1 MEKGGIKQC
10 RSPFLI
16 HLLIA
21 VILLLG
27 GRSQAARYNPGPC
40 PGAAPKPNDHVTK
53 EATNMYSSKPV
64 ETTTMQT
71 TSSETTGSTVREAS
85 ESVETTPKQTTTGTG
100 DDPSIVM
107 KDCLDV
113 FNAGSTTNGIYT
125 IKPTNWTGDSFDVF
139 CSMTDGGGWTVFQ
152 RRVNG
157 SVDFYRNWT
166 SYKEG
171 FGELDHEFWLGNDK
185 LYDLTNQGDYQ
196 LRIDMVN
203 KHGAPY
209 YAKFDFFR
217 INDESDNYTLSGLG
231 NYSGT
236 ADTDGGAPGGYAL
249 STHRNSAFST
259 FDRDNDKAVGSTNC
273 AISRHGAWWYKNCAE
288 SNLNGDY
295 MAADDALSS
304 IQWYFLPGG
313 HYNIKYTEMKIRPV

>member
-1 MEKGGIKQC
+1 MEKGGLKQC

-40 PGAAPKPNDHVTK
+40 PGAAPKPNGHVTK
-53 EATNMYSSKPV
+53 EATNLYSSKPV
-64 ETTTMQT
+64 ETTPKQ
-71 TSSETTGSTVREAS
+71 TSSGETTGSTVREAS
-85 ESVETTPKQTTTGTG
+85 ESVQTTPMETTTG

-113 FNAGSTTNGIYT
+113 FNAGNTTDGIYT
-125 IKPTNWTGDSFDVF
+125 IKPTNWNGDSFDVF
-139 CSMTDGGGWTVFQ
+139 CNMTDGGGWTVLQ
-152 RRVNG
+152 RRVDG

-171 FGELDHEFWLGNDK
+171 FGVLDHEYWLGNDK
-185 LYDLTNQGDYQ
+185 LYYLTNQGDYQ

-209 YAKFDFFR
+209 YAKFDLFR
-217 INDESDNYTLSGLG
+217 INNESDNYRLSGLG

-236 ADTDGGAPGGYAL
+236 ADIDGGPPGGYAL
-249 STHRNSAFST
+249 SSHLTCDFTT
-259 FDRDNDKAVGSTNC
+259 FDRDNDRSSRINC
-273 AISRHGAWWYKNCAE
+273 ADSKHGAWWYKNCGL
-288 SNLNGDY
+288 SNLNGNY
-295 MAADDALSS
+295 MAADDDKSS
-304 IQWYFLPGG
+304 ISWYELPGG
-313 HYNIKYTEMKIRPV
+313 EFHIKYTEMKIRPV

>member
-1 MEKGGIKQC
+1 MEKGGLKQC
-10 RSPFLI
+10 RSPLFI

-53 EATNMYSSKPV
+53 EASESV
-64 ETTTMQT
+64 QTTPMQT
-71 TSSETTGSTVREAS
+71 T
-85 ESVETTPKQTTTGTG
+85 TG
-100 DDPSIVM
+100 DDPSIVI

-113 FNAGSTTNGIYT
+113 FNAGNTTDGIYT

-139 CSMTDGGGWTVFQ
+139 CNMTDGGGWTVFQ
-152 RRVNG
+152 RRVDG
-157 SVDFYRNWT
+157 SVDFYRNWQ

-209 YAKFDFFR
+209 YAKFDLFR
-217 INDESDNYTLSGLG
+217 INDESANYRLSGLG
-231 NYSGT
+231 TFNGT
-236 ADTDGGAPGGYAL
+236 ADTDGGIRGGSAL
-249 STHRNSAFST
+249 SHHLNSAFST
-259 FDRDNDKAVGSTNC
+259 FDRDTDDKDSTNC
-273 AISRHGAWWYKNCAE
+273 AVSRHGAWWYKSCAF
-288 SNLNGDY
+288 SNLNGNY
-295 MAADDALSS
+295 MAADDAKSS
-304 IQWYFLPGG
+304 IHWRNLPGG
-313 HYNIKYTEMKIRPV
+313 WYHIKYTEMKIRPV